1 MNFNCYF
8 SNSKPN
14 LANGFQFMTNLI
26 TKCKRQ
32 MVKASTYTISRLI
45 VSHELANKQVSI
57 HRRQKPPA
65 GNSYRG
71 HKTDNIGRV
80 MRQVTIHK
88 LDFLSPMW
96 QDFIVSR
103 LGVVVS
109 NVWLHHDFSYY
120 PNSFY
125 GVDCIQQFIGSWGHS
140 GKSFSYI
147 RSLVSIRKHT
157 SSSFLTTTATI
168 QIWPGSMFF

>member
-1 MNFNCYF
+1 
-8 SNSKPN
+8 
-14 LANGFQFMTNLI
+14 MTNLI

-45 VSHELANKQVSI
+45 VSHELTNKQVSI
-57 HRRQKPPA
+57 HRGQKPPA

-88 LDFLSPMW
+88 LDFLSPML

-103 LGVVVS
+103 FSVGISS
-109 NVWLHHDFSYY
+109 NVWLHHYFSSY
-120 PNSFY
+120 PNPFH

-157 SSSFLTTTATI
+157 CISFLITTTAAI
-168 QIWPGSMFF
+168 QFWPGSTFFWAILPMADV